1 MKTAKQ
7 ISPAARKNL
16 IYTIVESEL
25 IDSQESLV
33 QALKA
38 RGVIVTQA
46 TASRDLLELGALRGR
61 DSLGV
66 VRYLLPTLPVSKS
79 VDSLLLGADTSANI
93 AVLRT
98 PPGGAH
104 LLASSLDGS
113 SIRGLIG
120 TIAGDDTVLAI
131 SKSPTG
137 ANALVKEIER
147 FLENSTVKSSVK
159 KSFNQSTKKRK

>member
-7 ISPAARKNL
+7 ITPAARKNL

-33 QALKA
+33 QALKS

-61 DSLGV
+61 DSRGV
-66 VRYLLPTLPVSKS
+66 VRYLLPSLPVSQS

-93 AVLRT
+93 AVLHT

-104 LLASSLDGS
+104 LLASSLDRS
-113 SIRGLIG
+113 AIRGLVG

-147 FLENSTVKSSVK
+147 FLESSSVK
-159 KSFNQSTKKRK
+159 SGVKKSSNQSTRKRK